1 MLRDVQAIVVI
12 LVGKCFWKKKN
23 GKKHLKTTNSAGMRF
38 SLQRYLAETMSSE
51 KKDIYA
57 CWKRIK
63 ATGRSI
69 SFNKALAMQFEIV
82 QAVPF
87 RTAFFV
93 ATRENVFSRA
103 FLYLFVATLPPTS
116 SFFPASAAYF
126 YRGSTFFYREHL
138 YF

>member
-1 MLRDVQAIVVI
+1 
-12 LVGKCFWKKKN
+12 
-23 GKKHLKTTNSAGMRF
+23 
-38 SLQRYLAETMSSE
+38 MSSG

-103 FLYLFVATLPPTS
+103 FLYLFVATLPPSS
-116 SFFPASAAYF
+116 SFFSCKRRLLLPRLDLLLQRALIFLIPLYVFIAAIPSNPPPLPF
-126 YRGSTFFYREHL
+126 LLLWPGFRFNF
-138 YF
+138 